1 MSDAIVNRL
10 ALMKPAEREDH
21 KKTML
26 KLYSAAKKLT
36 PAEAQAKLKRSQE
49 EERWEKAEESW
60 KITRTEAR
68 HRARNVREILEDFR
82 NQIEGAFFDVP
93 CGDVP
98 RSLDH
103 ERQDV
108 FQLVENLNPLV
119 NGLFK
124 MIDDL
129 ASQHGCDDVIE
140 FNAKLLL
147 LEIEAAETGF
157 QIGVLAGAI
166 FAGCSQEQ
174 IDKFERGLT
183 FAMASHRRMVKD

>member
-1 MSDAIVNRL
+1 
-10 ALMKPAEREDH
+10 MKPNDREDH

-26 KLYSAAKKLT
+26 KLYTAAKKLT
-36 PAEAQAKLKRSQE
+36 PAQAQAKLKWDE
-49 EERWEKAEESW
+49 EYKRWEEAENSW
-60 KITRTEAR
+60 EITRDEAR

-82 NQIEGAFFDVP
+82 NQLEGAFFDVP

-98 RSLDH
+98 RSLDR

-108 FQLVENLNPLV
+108 VQLVENLNPLV
-119 NGLFK
+119 NGFFK

-129 ASQHGCDDVIE
+129 ANQHGCDEFID
-140 FNAKLLL
+140 FNAKLFLL
-147 LEIEAAETGF
+147 KMEAAETGF